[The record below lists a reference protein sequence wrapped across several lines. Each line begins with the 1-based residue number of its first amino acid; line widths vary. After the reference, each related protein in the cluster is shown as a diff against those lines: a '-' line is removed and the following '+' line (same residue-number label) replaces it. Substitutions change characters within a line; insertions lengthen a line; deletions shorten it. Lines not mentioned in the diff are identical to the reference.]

1 MYYSIRQKREQ
12 RKINKKEKYFQT
24 DLETRFLFITKGN
37 WHFLFNKKSCQLFS
51 ELTGLED
58 LTYLLIYIYI
68 YMCVYNRVQFQ
79 KAIHLTPSFL
89 TEIL

>member
-37 WHFLFNKKSCQLFS
+37 WHFFFNKKSCQLFF

-58 LTYLLIYIYI
+58 STYLLLDI
-68 YMCVYNRVQFQ
+68 C
-79 KAIHLTPSFL
+79 L
-89 TEIL
+89 